1 MISELV
7 MFDLPPGISRAEV
20 VAGMREIAPRWR
32 ANPDLVRKTFLYDP
46 ERGQAG
52 ALYLWRRKADAE
64 RWHDDAWRRRI
75 VDAYGSAPV
84 IRYFETPVVVDNA
97 LQATIEETAL
107 TSG

>member
-20 VAGMREIAPRWR
+20 VAGMREIAPHWR
-32 ANPDLVRKTFLYDP
+32 ANPDLIRKTFLYDP

-52 ALYLWRRKADAE
+52 ALYLWKRKADAA
-64 RWHDDAWRRRI
+64 RWHDAAWRQRI
-75 VDAYGSAPV
+75 QDAYGSTPV
-84 IRYFETPVVVDNA
+84 IRYFETPIVVDNA
-97 LQATIEETAL
+97 LQATVEEVPV